1 MLLADREKLNRRFQ
15 ELSIKSSLSEYVVN
29 SRALLDVATVHR
41 ATEAIL
47 RNEKPQQAKAD
58 KTSEYNKVS
67 TLRVVNRPCSQC
79 QHNLYYS
86 LQFLWTTPSSW
97 LTSARR
103 ASRAPWF
110 HPPCLTR
117 GTPSPT
123 ATATPE
129 VSRTRPLRRAMTCTP
144 KNRRPRPLP

>member
-58 KTSEYNKVS
+58 KTSEFKYFHNS
-67 TLRVVNRPCSQC
+67 LLYLSNLICMSFSNDSSIC
-79 QHNLYYS
+79 QHCI
-86 LQFLWTTPSSW
+86 
-97 LTSARR
+97 
-103 ASRAPWF
+103 
-110 HPPCLTR
+110 HPL
-117 GTPSPT
+117 
-123 ATATPE
+123 
-129 VSRTRPLRRAMTCTP
+129 L
-144 KNRRPRPLP
+144 